1 MISQLLRLDTL
12 GLVYPG
18 GMPKFYWRF
27 LAWARLHFGR
37 VLEGVMGNHG
47 KNDWIRWL
55 LRSISTLRFNDYRID
70 SSKSRGLEL
79 SNNLISCGS
88 KLIYRTSFEFLQ
100 EFGKSN
106 FPSEKRMLPALSV
119 HLNLF
124 FFNDGKIYVW
134 KNCKTATVQE
144 NCNHKTFCIVCAV
157 RFNCH

>member
-18 GMPKFYWRF
+18 GMAKFYWRF

-47 KNDWIRWL
+47 KNYWIRWL

-100 EFGKSN
+100 EFEKSN

-124 FFNDGKIYVW
+124 FLMMEKYMYEKIARQQLS
-134 KNCKTATVQE
+134 KRTATA
-144 NCNHKTFCIVCAV
+144 K
-157 RFNCH
+157 RFV